1 MQFLFKLLTMNIC
14 LLYLMQIKN
23 ELLIMRNISTTVEIQ
38 ILNAVNSGIFP
49 QEKKLSCLI
58 NAN

>member
-1 MQFLFKLLTMNIC
+1 MNIC
-14 LLYLMQIKN
+14 LLYLMQTKN

-49 QEKKLSCLI
+49 QEK
-58 NAN
+58 